1 MTMDAQVKNV
11 ELEAGVDAPEG
22 APLVAR
28 DVRLVSGVEVE
39 VEALLGASSVTLER
53 LFALK
58 AGELIELDAAADEPV
73 LLRIAGKPVA
83 RGLLVAVGDRLG
95 VQITEVGA

>member
-1 MTMDAQVKNV
+1 MNAVVKRL
-11 ELEAGVDAPEG
+11 ELEVGEESPEG

-39 VEALLGASSVTLER
+39 VEALLGSSRVTLER

-58 AGELIELDAAADEPV
+58 AGELVELDAAVDEPV
-73 LLRIAGKPVA
+73 LLRVAGKAVA
-83 RGLLVAVGDRLG
+83 RGTLVAVGDRLG
-95 VQITEVGA
+95 IQVTEVGQ